1 MLLLFTLVL
10 NNKDRCTLKDMQSLV
25 GTLQYACTV
34 VQPDHAFLRGTI
46 NLTCKVNEHQQF
58 IFISE

>member
-10 NNKDRCTLKDMQSLV
+10 NKDRCTLKDMQSLV

-34 VQPDHAFLRGTI
+34 AQPGHAFLRGTI